1 MRKWFSILLIVIGIV
16 CCIMAVYP
24 LFEMNQQVNE
34 SLNEWEEI
42 KAQYSSNS
50 TQEQEVEKPS
60 LAEGVIGT
68 LQIDSYDDIIP
79 MRMGTTDAILK
90 QGIGVDESTVQ
101 PGEVGNSVLYGHRE
115 NILWNLKNVEI
126 GDEIKVETLEGL
138 LVFKIYD
145 IQVLDPEDDYI
156 YEEAETPTITLVTC
170 YPFIYM
176 GPTPER
182 YVVKA
187 TLSE

>member
-1 MRKWFSILLIVIGIV
+1 
-16 CCIMAVYP
+16 
-24 LFEMNQQVNE
+24 
-34 SLNEWEEI
+34 
-42 KAQYSSNS
+42 
-50 TQEQEVEKPS
+50 
-60 LAEGVIGT
+60 
-68 LQIDSYDDIIP
+68 

-145 IQVLDPEDDYI
+145 I
-156 YEEAETPTITLVTC
+156 
-170 YPFIYM
+170 
-176 GPTPER
+176 
-182 YVVKA
+182 
-187 TLSE
+187 

>member
-50 TQEQEVEKPS
+50 NQEQEVEKPS

-68 LQIDSYDDIIP
+68 LQIDSYHDIIP

-90 QGIGVDESTVQ
+90 QGSG
-101 PGEVGNSVLYGHRE
+101 
-115 NILWNLKNVEI
+115 
-126 GDEIKVETLEGL
+126 
-138 LVFKIYD
+138 
-145 IQVLDPEDDYI
+145 
-156 YEEAETPTITLVTC
+156 
-170 YPFIYM
+170 
-176 GPTPER
+176 
-182 YVVKA
+182 
-187 TLSE
+187 

>member
-1 MRKWFSILLIVIGIV
+1 MRKWFSILLIVIGIG
-16 CCIMAVYP
+16 CCLIAVYP

-34 SLNEWEEI
+34 SLNEWEDI
-42 KAQYSSNS
+42 KAQYSSDSN
-50 TQEQEVEKPS
+50 QEVEKPS

-68 LQIDSYDDIIP
+68 LQIDSYEDMIP

-90 QGIGVDESTVQ
+90 QGIGVDENTVQ
-101 PGEVGNSVLYGHRE
+101 PGEAGNSVLYGHRE

-126 GDEIKVETLEGL
+126 GDEIKVETLAGL
-138 LVFKIYD
+138 LIFKIYD

-156 YEEAETPTITLVTC
+156 YEEVEKPTITLVTC

-187 TLSE
+187 VME

>member
-1 MRKWFSILLIVIGIV
+1 MRKWFSMLLIAIGIG
-16 CCIMAVYP
+16 CCILAVYP
-24 LFEMNQQVNE
+24 IFEMNQEVNQ

-42 KAQYSSNS
+42 KSNNNKEE
-50 TQEQEVEKPS
+50 TERETLP
-60 LAEGVIGT
+60 EGLIGT
-68 LQIDSYDDIIP
+68 LQISTYEEIIP
-79 MRMGTTDAILK
+79 MRLGTTDAILK

-115 NILWNLKNVEI
+115 QIFWNLKYVEI
-126 GDEIKVETLEGL
+126 GDEIKIETLDAL
-138 LVFKIYD
+138 LTFKISD
-145 IQVLDPEDDYI
+145 IQVLDPDDAYI
-156 YEEAETPTITLVTC
+156 YEASDKPTVTLVTC

-187 TLSE
+187 VLEE

>member
-1 MRKWFSILLIVIGIV
+1 MRKWFSILLIVIGV
-16 CCIMAVYP
+16 GCCVMAISP
-24 LFEMNQQVNE
+24 IFEMNREVNE

-42 KAQYSSNS
+42 KTQYQQSD
-50 TQEQEVEKPS
+50 VEEKEP
-60 LAEGVIGT
+60 LVEGVIGT
-68 LQIDSYDDIIP
+68 LKIAEYDNVIP
-79 MRMGTTDAILK
+79 IRMGTTDAILK
-90 QGIGVDESTVQ
+90 QGIGVDESTLK

-115 NILWNLKNVEI
+115 NILWNLKDVEM
-126 GDEIKVETLEGL
+126 GDIITVETLNGTLTFE
-138 LVFKIYD
+138 ISE
-145 IQVLDPEDDYI
+145 IQIVDPEDPYI
-156 YEEAETPTITLVTC
+156 YQTTEEPTVTLVTC